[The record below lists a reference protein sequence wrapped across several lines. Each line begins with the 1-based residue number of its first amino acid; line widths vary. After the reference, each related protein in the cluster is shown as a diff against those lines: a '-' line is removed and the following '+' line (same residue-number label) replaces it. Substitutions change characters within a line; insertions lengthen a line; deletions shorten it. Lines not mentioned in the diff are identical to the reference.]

1 MTEWIQTFFTY
12 VSKIFVAIAEFIGFV
27 DSTPK

>member
-1 MTEWIQTFFTY
+1 MTEWIQLFFSY
-12 VSKIFVAIAEFIGFV
+12 VADIFVAIAEFIGFV